1 MKLQT
6 QLYLFPGSVIFL
18 TLCILFS
25 MYWLWKQSNTV
36 FEHQN
41 YITEINTRVHQLETN
56 LYLYEKAPSLQYQKR
71 WEAQHQALT
80 RLLNNAPA
88 LPAEQQ
94 TLLNSIKG
102 LNRGV
107 PILFQRLL
115 VLSQRPSE
123 AQSPLKQHINEKLIA
138 QLQTI
143 IEDSQQ
149 LTAMV
154 RLQMRDNSTKQ
165 MIVMGGLLLFGSAL
179 LTLLAINLSS
189 RIRSHLDTLR
199 GGVKELEAGNFQ
211 HQLDTSRSDE
221 FGDFIEEFNSM
232 KQTLEETT
240 ISRDALQKEI
250 DQRTYALKHI
260 ASTDPLTQVFNRRK
274 LQEQAELE
282 IARSRRHDEPLSVL
296 LFDADHFKSINDKFG
311 HSVGDLV
318 LIHLCRLS
326 ESVMREND
334 LIARYG
340 GEEFVILL
348 PHTDLHGANELAA
361 RIQSRLKD
369 YPFRSE
375 EEIIPLTVSIGIA
388 CLQPETSFAD
398 LIRDADKALYDAK
411 ESGRNCIKS
420 FKPLNP
426 DVDSRGCLH

>member
-18 TLCILFS
+18 TLCILIS
-25 MYWLWKQSNTV
+25 MFWLWKQSNSV

-41 YITEINTRVHQLETN
+41 YITEINTRAHQLETN
-56 LYLYEKAPSLQYQKR
+56 LYLYEKAPSIQYQKR
-71 WEAQHQALT
+71 WEEQHQALT

-138 QLQTI
+138 QLETI
-143 IEDSQQ
+143 IEDSHQ

-165 MIVMGGLLLFGSAL
+165 MIVMGSLLLFGSAL

-361 RIQSRLKD
+361 RIQ
-369 YPFRSE
+369 
-375 EEIIPLTVSIGIA
+375 
-388 CLQPETSFAD
+388 
-398 LIRDADKALYDAK
+398 
-411 ESGRNCIKS
+411 
-420 FKPLNP
+420 
-426 DVDSRGCLH
+426 

>member
-6 QLYLFPGSVIFL
+6 QLYLFPGIVLFL
-18 TLCILFS
+18 TLCILIS
-25 MYWLWKQSNTV
+25 MYWLWKQSNNV
-36 FEHQN
+36 YAHEH

-56 LYLYEKAPSLQYQKR
+56 LYLFEKQPSVQYQKR

-80 RLLNNAPA
+80 RVLNNAPV

-107 PILFQRLL
+107 PVLFRRLL
-115 VLSQRPSE
+115 TLSKREIE
-123 AQSPLKQHINEKLIA
+123 AESPLKQHIKEKLIV

-143 IEDSQQ
+143 IEDSHQ
-149 LTAMV
+149 LSVKV
-154 RLQMRDNSTKQ
+154 RLELREIGTKQ
-165 MIVMGGLLLFGSAL
+165 IVVMGGLLLLGSVL
-179 LTLLAINLSS
+179 LTILAINLSY
-189 RIRSHLDTLR
+189 RIRGYLTALR
-199 GGVKELEAGNFQ
+199 GGLKELEAGNF
-211 HQLDTSRSDE
+211 HHKLASSGTDE
-221 FGDFIEEFNSM
+221 FGEFIKEFNNM

-240 ISRDALQKEI
+240 ISRDTLQKEI
-250 DQRTYALKHI
+250 DERTYALKHI

-296 LFDADHFKSINDKFG
+296 LFDADHFKSINDEYG
-311 HSVGDLV
+311 HSIGDLV

-388 CLQPETSFAD
+388 CLQLDTGFSD
-398 LIRDADKALYDAK
+398 LIRDADTALYEAK
-411 ESGRNCIKS
+411 KSGRNCIKL

-426 DVDSRGCLH
+426 DRDSRSSLH